1 MPTYFIIITH
11 PGTHKEGFEWRKE
24 KITKKGTQK
33 SAQKKKYT
41 KSAIFSLSLHI
52 HRSSSV
58 NGKLGFTDFEGQVC
72 KIETVWT
79 FLMIQNIGNASFSI
93 VTGHWSTKWICLTLL
108 WDCENVF
115 NIWLKIEIWYF
126 GMLLAVVVAF
136 KGFWGI
142 FITMRAQGRHIHYT
156 YILANWRNY
165 FKTFGKTLNVFL
177 FRKG

>member
-1 MPTYFIIITH
+1 MIW
-11 PGTHKEGFEWRKE
+11 GT
-24 KITKKGTQK
+24 
-33 SAQKKKYT
+33 
-41 KSAIFSLSLHI
+41 SLQNRES
-52 HRSSSV
+52 
-58 NGKLGFTDFEGQVC
+58 
-72 KIETVWT
+72 

-93 VTGHWSTKWICLTLL
+93 VTGHWSTKWICLTRL

-126 GMLLAVVVAF
+126 GMLLAVVAF

-165 FKTFGKTLNVFL
+165 FKTFGKTLNFFLLLQRLKIFNLVFIERFGINL
-177 FRKG
+177 MQSLIGLTRPYFSK